1 MTVKYNYKCS
11 ACEATYLEMRAAD
24 EPQIF
29 TDCQACGEGIYT
41 EILKTVISETIE
53 RVAAPLEKTPID

>member
-11 ACEATYLEMRAAD
+11 VCAAVYLEMRAAD

-29 TDCQACGEGIYT
+29 TDCQACGKGIYT
-41 EILKTVISETIE
+41 EILRTVISETVERFTAPIE
-53 RVAAPLEKTPID
+53 ETPID